1 MKYVIH
7 FFFQGEFGV
16 PSPEESGAW
25 LSFIAF
31 INIPKMWGWV
41 NYIFRLRTQK
51 FCLTAWIRA
60 KIYYRFTMNLT
71 DLISNPDYHHIS
83 EQILNSLN
91 YQELINCCQASSTLE
106 CYIKNHNFKWQ
117 LLERLHELK
126 LKAKNLHGFVP
137 ENLFNYYETSGTT
150 QELSLIILIL
160 NCSQEQNWDLSS
172 PLIYHKIAQLIQDL
186 T

>member
-7 FFFQGEFGV
+7 FFL
-16 PSPEESGAW
+16 SGW
-25 LSFIAF
+25 IWGPKSRRIRSLTFFHRFHQYSKNVRLSEL
-31 INIPKMWGWV
+31 
-41 NYIFRLRTQK
+41 FRLRTQK
-51 FCLTAWIRA
+51 FCLTVWIRA